1 MSVGS
6 GTLGADLMR
15 GGEHC
20 LPDHESPGVRQE
32 GTGPMDNLNN
42 AADDLARWAEDL
54 ERKAQRYQELHGK
67 MSEVSVTETSA
78 DGRIGVTV
86 DANGVTTA
94 VTLAPAVRGM
104 DPAAVA
110 AELMACTRRAQARLR
125 DRVTGLVHD
134 MVGTD
139 DAGEAIVGQYA
150 ERFPD
155 AEPEPAQSNPTP
167 PPPSAPPAAPWPAAS
182 TPEAPPT
189 RKPDRDRVVAPTE
202 PSDEDLFYQRKSWLQ

>member
-1 MSVGS
+1 
-6 GTLGADLMR
+6 
-15 GGEHC
+15 
-20 LPDHESPGVRQE
+20 
-32 GTGPMDNLNN
+32 MDNLNN
-42 AADDLARWAEDL
+42 AADELSRWAEDL

-67 MSEVSVTETSA
+67 MTEVSVTETSA
-78 DGRIGVTV
+78 DGRIGVTI

-110 AELMACTRRAQARLR
+110 NELMACTHRAQARLR

-155 AEPEPAQSNPTP
+155 PEPAPSEQAPTP
-167 PPPSAPPAAPWPAAS
+167 PSPPAPPAAPWPAA
-182 TPEAPPT
+182 TAPDAPAT
-189 RKPDRDRVVAPTE
+189 RKPDRDRVVAPEE
-202 PSDEDLFYQRKSWLQ
+202 PTDEDLFYQRKSWLQ